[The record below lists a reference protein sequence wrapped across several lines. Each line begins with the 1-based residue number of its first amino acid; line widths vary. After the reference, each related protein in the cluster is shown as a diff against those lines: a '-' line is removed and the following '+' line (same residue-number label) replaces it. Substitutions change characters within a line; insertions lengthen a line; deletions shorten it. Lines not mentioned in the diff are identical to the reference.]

1 MTGTGSP
8 RATIGV
14 LSDGRR
20 LVRDFVPDHVEMV
33 DDVDMQVRFTVDDEA
48 LTDLHRLAFG
58 SSATAVQPW
67 AHRLERHSLTWIG
80 AFVGRTLVG
89 FVQVCW
95 DGGSHA
101 FVLDTVVHPD
111 HQRRGIGRNL
121 VLTGAAEARRAG
133 CQWLHVDYET
143 HWESFYRDS
152 CGFRPPDAGLLDLNL
167 ADR

>member
-1 MTGTGSP
+1 MSATPSP

-14 LSDGRR
+14 LSAWRV
-20 LVRDFVPDHVEMV
+20 LARDFVLDHVEML

-89 FVQVCW
+89 FVQ
-95 DGGSHA
+95 GLLG
-101 FVLDTVVHPD
+101 
-111 HQRRGIGRNL
+111 RRLARL
-121 VLTGAAEARRAG
+121 RTGHHRP
-133 CQWLHVDYET
+133 
-143 HWESFYRDS
+143 S
-152 CGFRPPDAGLLDLNL
+152 RPPAAWDWP
-167 ADR
+167 